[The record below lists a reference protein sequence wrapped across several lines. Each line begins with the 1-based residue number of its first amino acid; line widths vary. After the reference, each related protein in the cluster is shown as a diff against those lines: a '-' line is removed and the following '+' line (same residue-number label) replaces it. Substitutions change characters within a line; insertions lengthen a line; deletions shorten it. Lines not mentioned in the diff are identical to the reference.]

1 MDERKRSV
9 RKQTTWKRITNI
21 PLSADGTPYA
31 ILSGLVDL
39 AALHQVFQPELYGGA
54 AAFCVIDSKDGNLV
68 MDSWHEKLSSL
79 HELPSRKRLAAYEG
93 IDMQAEI
100 RNLQSGN
107 IAYESKS
114 TGLDT
119 YVRYCPVG
127 IFDWKLLVFA
137 QEDVIFKELFY
148 VRKLLLLVGLAE
160 IVLRKEAKRRCIRS
174 VRLIWI

>member
-1 MDERKRSV
+1 MDERKHSV

-100 RNLQSGN
+100 RNLQGGN

-127 IFDWKLLVFA
+127 IFDWELLVFA

-148 VRKLLLLVGLAE
+148 VRKLLFLVGLAE